1 MFSYE
6 ISWVDSKLNS
16 SEGPFGLRY
25 VQVRENFLLFF
36 FSYLPTSTVIGS
48 IFFLSGNIMEFLD
61 HLMQT
66 IILQNMNILSLLPPS
81 LLLLQTGNRGNDKI
95 RQFYVANIPC
105 LYKLAFITILR
116 LSEDVIYMKEGNF
129 VRKSISQQ
137 FGLRYRR
144 VNKKNHMFA

>member
-1 MFSYE
+1 MVSWEEGGLSANPHPSPTTTICQNLRCWSFSQKN
-6 ISWVDSKLNS
+6 VL
-16 SEGPFGLRY
+16 
-25 VQVRENFLLFF
+25 
-36 FSYLPTSTVIGS
+36 
-48 IFFLSGNIMEFLD
+48 GNIID
-61 HLMQT
+61 HLMQI
-66 IILQNMNILSLLPPS
+66 IILQNMNILRLLPPS

-144 VNKKNHMFA
+144 VNKKNHMFKITCLKF

>member
-1 MFSYE
+1 MVLRGGRPFSSPPPTPPPYAKTW
-6 ISWVDSKLNS
+6 SFSQKNV
-16 SEGPFGLRY
+16 LR
-25 VQVRENFLLFF
+25 
-36 FSYLPTSTVIGS
+36 
-48 IFFLSGNIMEFLD
+48 NIMEFLD
-61 HLMQT
+61 HLMQI
-66 IILQNMNILSLLPPS
+66 IILQNMNILRLLPPS

-144 VNKKNHMFA
+144 VNKINHMFA